1 MNFTIIR
8 LVVRKK
14 IVSTNT
20 WETADNGIIISDAKN
35 IKYSNNLGKKK
46 DTFGF
51 TLSNNNNRFFETYY
65 SGTGVLTDFNLQF
78 GPIPEEQRDG
88 AFKKFFVYV
97 DDVEIFDYELI
108 NNGTTISFDTAPAL
122 GADNI
127 VIKYPVVEEDD
138 LIRIYRIRNS
148 TSFTEADILDEGTVI
163 TLGSSISAD
172 SKTLNVSG
180 QSFLTQAFKGLA
192 FARPAPS
199 LTYAHQYIQDI
210 IAQINEFNQ
219 DRPIY
224 GQDAG
229 EWTAIGNATT
239 SLEVQYTMSYK
250 TAIELIDELSTDD
263 YTGNGQYIYY
273 MLYNSTSSRYE
284 FHWKAKQSVS
294 TGTLVEGTN
303 YITKIVPSKNNDTVV
318 NSAIYNAGF
327 DCNGNS
333 MEFHYFD
340 FSSGGAS
347 KWKYISSTNTIAES
361 LINNEFVNNRSN
373 WAKQTLTDGEV
384 RTINYPTSYAA
395 YTMQFLERD
404 GAGAVTGNPITPA
417 NDSDFNDAIWTEAK
431 WEGWSVAKSIVD
443 LMKDP
448 KNSLKF
454 TMDYGNDSTV
464 YVLGDVYTC
473 TVPSF
478 GITGKALRIQQIDY
492 ELNATTLTLEED
504 EVTLDS

>member
-20 WETADNGIIISDAKN
+20 WETANNGIIISDAKN

-199 LTYAHQYIQDI
+199 LTYAHQYIQNI

-224 GQDAG
+224 GQDAT
-229 EWTAIGNATT
+229 EWTAIGNSTT
-239 SLEVQYTMSYK
+239 TLEVQYTMSYK
-250 TAIELIDELSTDD
+250 SAIELIDDLSTND

-273 MLYNSTSSRYE
+273 MLYNSTDARYE
-284 FHWKAKQSVS
+284 FHWKEKPSVS

-303 YITKIVPSKNNDTVV
+303 YITKITPSKDNEDVV

-347 KWKYISSTNTIAES
+347 KWKYISKTNTIAES
-361 LINNEFVNNRSN
+361 LINNEFLNNRTV
-373 WAKQTLTDGEV
+373 WDKQTLDDGEV
-384 RTINYPTSYAA
+384 RTSNYPNSYVA
-395 YTMQFLERD
+395 YTMQFLDRD
-404 GAGAVTGNPITPA
+404 GDGSVNGNSITPGTDTA
-417 NDSDFNDAIWTEAK
+417 FNNAIWKEAK
-431 WEGWSVAKSIVD
+431 WQGWSVAKSIVD
-443 LMKDP
+443 VMKDP
-448 KNSLKF
+448 KNTLKLR
-454 TMDYGNDSTV
+454 MDYGNDSTV
-464 YVLGDVYTC
+464 YTIGDVYTC

-478 GITGKALRIQQIDY
+478 GLTNKLLRLQQIDY
-492 ELNATTLTLEED
+492 ELNATTLSLAED
-504 EVTLDS
+504 EVTIDN